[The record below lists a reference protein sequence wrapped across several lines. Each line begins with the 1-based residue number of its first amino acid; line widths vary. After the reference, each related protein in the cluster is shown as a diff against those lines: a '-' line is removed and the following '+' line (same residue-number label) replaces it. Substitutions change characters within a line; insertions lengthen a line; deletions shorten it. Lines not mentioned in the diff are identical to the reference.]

1 MSERV
6 EGADTPHPDAEGLER
21 ALRAVGVSCVV
32 DAFER
37 LAVIVPGPDGVVLGD
52 ASLRRRAL
60 ALLPQYGFT
69 HLALELTG
77 PTAREPGATLH
88 RD

>member
-1 MSERV
+1 MT
-6 EGADTPHPDAEGLER
+6 ADASARPNAAGLER
-21 ALRAVGVSCVV
+21 ALRAAGVECVV

-37 LAVIVPGPDGVVLGD
+37 LAVIVPGPAGVDIGD
-52 ASLRRRAL
+52 ADLRGRAL
-60 ALLPQYGFT
+60 ALLPRYGFT

-77 PTAREPGATLH
+77 APATAPGETLH

>member
-1 MSERV
+1 MSGDAAPRV
-6 EGADTPHPDAEGLER
+6 DAEGLER
-21 ALRAVGVSCVV
+21 ALRAAGVPCVV

-37 LAVIVPGPDGVVLGD
+37 LAVIVPGPDGVELGD
-52 ASLRRRAL
+52 AALRRRAL

-77 PTAREPGATLH
+77 PSATEPGATLH